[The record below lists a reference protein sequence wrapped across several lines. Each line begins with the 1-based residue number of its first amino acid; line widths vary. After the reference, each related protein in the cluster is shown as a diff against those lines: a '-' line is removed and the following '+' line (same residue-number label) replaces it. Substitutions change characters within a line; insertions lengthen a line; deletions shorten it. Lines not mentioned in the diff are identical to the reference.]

1 MPIRSID
8 PRQAVIDV
16 AVTPIPR
23 AQVTVPHS
31 KGHGM
36 PRLSPWSG
44 PFSILFA
51 FILLAP
57 SPLGLAP
64 LAAQE
69 SAFDPAAF
77 DVGLEP
83 VAEGF
88 EAPLYVTHAGD
99 DRLFVV
105 EQGGTIRIVEEG
117 NVVETPFLDITDRVG
132 SDASERGLLGLAF
145 APNYAESGFF
155 YVNYT
160 DLDGN
165 TVVSRFATSDEA
177 GIADPDSEE
186 VVLTQEQ
193 PYPNHNGGM
202 IAFGPDNYLYIG
214 LGDGGGQGDPSGNG
228 QRLDTWLGKIL
239 RIEVDP
245 DAAGGEPYVVPGDN
259 PFVAESEA
267 RPEIWAYG
275 LRNPWRFS
283 FDRETGDLWIGDVGQ
298 NEYEEISMLPAGEGG
313 TNLGWNIVE
322 GPECYAAPECD
333 PGEFVEP
340 VFSYT
345 HSSGAGC
352 SVTGGYVARGEEFAD
367 LAGVYV
373 LSDYCTGLIWGGGL
387 DASGEMV
394 FSEPVE
400 SGLQVS
406 SFGEGVNGE
415 IYLTDLTGGTVYELV
430 PPL

>member
-1 MPIRSID
+1 MHTRNTGPTQTGSHVLIAPLSPAR
-8 PRQAVIDV
+8 
-16 AVTPIPR
+16 
-23 AQVTVPHS
+23 VTVPRS
-31 KGHGM
+31 KGHRM
-36 PRLSPWSG
+36 PHIRPWS
-44 PFSILFA
+44 PLVSTLFA
-51 FILLAP
+51 FIVIATV
-57 SPLGLAP
+57 P
-64 LAAQE
+64 LALVTTAQE
-69 SAFDPAAF
+69 FAFDPATF

-88 EAPLYVTHAGD
+88 ENPLFVTHAGD

-105 EQGGTIRIVEEG
+105 EQAGTIRIVDGGE
-117 NVVETPFLDITDRVG
+117 VAETPFLDLTDRVG

-165 TVVSRFATSDEA
+165 TVVARFAVTDDA
-177 GIADPDSEE
+177 NVADPDSEQ

-193 PYPNHNGGM
+193 PFPNHNGGI

-214 LGDGGGQGDPSGNG
+214 FGDGGGQGDPDGNG

-245 DAAGGEPYVVPGDN
+245 EYTGGEPYVMPEDN
-259 PFVAESEA
+259 PFVSDGEA
-267 RPEIWAYG
+267 QPEIWAYG

-298 NEYEEISMLPAGEGG
+298 NEYEEVTRLPAGEGG
-313 TNLGWNIVE
+313 ANLGWSIVE
-322 GPECYAAPECD
+322 GPECYAEPGCD
-333 PGEFVEP
+333 PAEFVQP
-340 VFSYT
+340 AFSYT

-352 SVTGGYVARGEEFAD
+352 SVTGGYVYRGEEFAN
-367 LAGVYV
+367 LIGGYV
-373 LSDYCTGLIWGGGL
+373 LADYCTGLIWGGGP
-387 DASGEMV
+387 DASGAMV
-394 FSEPVE
+394 FSEPIE

-406 SFGEGVNGE
+406 SFGEGANGE
-415 IYLTDLTGGTVYELV
+415 LYLTDLTGGVYQLV